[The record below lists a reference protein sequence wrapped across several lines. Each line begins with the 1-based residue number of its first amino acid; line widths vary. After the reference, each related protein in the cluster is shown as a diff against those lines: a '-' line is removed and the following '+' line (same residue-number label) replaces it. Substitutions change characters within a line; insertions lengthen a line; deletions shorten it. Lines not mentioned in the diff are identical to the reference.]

1 MSGEIQPVVIA
12 SSIQQ
17 TAALRV
23 VGKSATGMQNVVA
36 DEAHAWHQASVQH
49 VFGIVQN
56 FGERF
61 NGRLREGIL
70 LPLNRTRT
78 RGVTHV

>member
-1 MSGEIQPVVIA
+1 M
-12 SSIQQ
+12 
-17 TAALRV
+17 

-49 VFGIVQN
+49 VLGIVQN

-70 LPLNRTRT
+70 LVREPAEGE
-78 RGVTHV
+78 RGGLERLAVVECGR